1 MKHTISVLVENH
13 FGAFDRI
20 ATLFSGKGFNLN
32 SISIGETEIPDISR
46 MTVVTEGDNQ
56 ILDQIVKQLNR
67 LIDTIKVVDL
77 TNAYHVQREL
87 ALIKISLGKG
97 SMEQV
102 KNINDIFR
110 GNIVDITNN
119 SMTIEITG
127 PPDKIDAAVN
137 LVSSFGIIEMARSG
151 IVALTRGEQTKK
163 STKEK
168 ANKNNK
174 EKLQLIKESK

>member
-20 ATLFSGKGFNLN
+20 ATMFSGKGFNLR

-56 ILDQIVKQLNR
+56 IIDQIVKQLDR

-77 TNAYHVQREL
+77 TSAYHVEREL
-87 ALIKISLGKG
+87 ALIKVSLQKG
-97 SMEQV
+97 SMEQI

-127 PPDKIDAAVN
+127 PPDKIDATVN
-137 LVSSFGIIEMARSG
+137 VLMPFGIMEMARSG
-151 IVALTRGEQTKK
+151 IVALTRGEQVK
-163 STKEK
+163 
-168 ANKNNK
+168 KNNK
-174 EKLQLIKESK
+174 EKNKRNNKEKITTN

>member
-20 ATLFSGKGFNLN
+20 ATMFSGKGFNLT

-56 ILDQIVKQLNR
+56 ILDQIVKQLDR
-67 LIDTIKVVDL
+67 LIDTIKVIDL
-77 TNAYHVQREL
+77 TSAYHVEREL
-87 ALIKISLGKG
+87 ALIKVSLQKG
-97 SMEQV
+97 SMEQI

-119 SMTIEITG
+119 SMTVEITG
-127 PPDKIDAAVN
+127 PPDKIDATLNV
-137 LVSSFGIIEMARSG
+137 LMPFGIMEMARSG
-151 IVALTRGEQTKK
+151 VVALTRGEQVK
-163 STKEK
+163 
-168 ANKNNK
+168 KNNK
-174 EKLQLIKESK
+174 EKIKKNNKEKSQLTN

>member
-20 ATLFSGKGFNLN
+20 ATMFSGKGFNLT

-56 ILDQIVKQLNR
+56 ILDQIVKQLDR
-67 LIDTIKVVDL
+67 LIDTIKVIDL
-77 TNAYHVQREL
+77 TSAYHVEREL
-87 ALIKISLGKG
+87 ALIKVSLQKG
-97 SMEQV
+97 SMEQI

-127 PPDKIDAAVN
+127 PDDKIDATLNV
-137 LVSSFGIIEMARSG
+137 LMPFGIMEMARSG
-151 IVALTRGEQTKK
+151 VVALTRGEQVK
-163 STKEK
+163 
-168 ANKNNK
+168 KNNK
-174 EKLQLIKESK
+174 EKIKKNNKDKITTN